1 MSPGLLRAR
10 APYRFKN
17 AITGITIFGFCVG
30 VWAYSISAVKQEN
43 FDDIDEEA
51 KALVAASQRRPDEQN
66 RQAAADTR
74 ATSTISPSAASPLS
88 SNIQDAWDENE
99 ACPHGLLVGVLR
111 PSLLD
116 PHRKTLVWGAPSVD
130 KMGKLGNSSHW
141 EPNRS

>member
-51 KALVAASQRRPDEQN
+51 KALVAASQRTPEEQN
-66 RQAAADTR
+66 RQAFAA
-74 ATSTISPSAASPLS
+74 ATSTISPSAASPPS
-88 SNIQDAWDENE
+88 SNMQDAWDKNG
-99 ACPHGLLVGVLR
+99 ASPHGLLVGVLR

-130 KMGKLGNSSHW
+130 NVGKLGNSSHW